1 MNVAVGGLVFRRGR
15 RTVLAIPRLEFASG
29 RVIALLGPNGSGKST
44 LLRLISGLERPAAGT
59 ISFDGAE
66 LRRHERSQAIAFA
79 FQDPVFIT
87 GTVRENF
94 DLALKLRKLPET
106 ERAARISE
114 AAGACGIAAL
124 LDRNAHQL
132 SGGEAQRANLARA
145 LALRAPLTL
154 LDEPL
159 SGLDAAGRRQL
170 LHALPGL
177 LREFTRTAIVVTHDR
192 EEAVRLAD
200 DLTVLVGG
208 EVRASG
214 PKATVLRHP
223 PDPETAELLGFT
235 VVESDDGVLAI
246 APGALRVGD
255 GAAPFVMHVETTTES
270 GSRSEISGWIGAAP
284 VTVVVDGP
292 APAPGTTLAV
302 SADAR
307 DVVRFGR

>member
-1 MNVAVGGLVFRRGR
+1 MNVAAGGLVFRRGR

-66 LRRHERSQAIAFA
+66 LRRRERSQAIAFA
-79 FQDPVFIT
+79 FQDPVFIA

>member
-1 MNVAVGGLVFRRGR
+1 MNVAVEGLVFRRGR

-59 ISFDGAE
+59 ISFDGAQIPP
-66 LRRHERSQAIAFA
+66 RERSQAIAFA
-79 FQDPVFIT
+79 FQDAVFVS

-94 DLALKLRKLPET
+94 DLALRLRRLPEAA
-106 ERAARISE
+106 RAARIDE
-114 AAGACGIAAL
+114 AAGACGIAVL

-177 LREFTRTAIVVTHDR
+177 LRQFTRTAIVVTHDR

-200 DLTVLVGG
+200 DLAVLVAG

-214 PKATVLRHP
+214 PKASVLRHP

-235 VVESDDGVLAI
+235 VVESEGGLLAI

-255 GAAPFVMHVETTTES
+255 GAAPFVMQVDAATEA
-270 GSRSEISGWIGAAP
+270 GSRAEVSGWIGSAP
-284 VTVVVDGP
+284 VTVAVDGP
-292 APAPGTTLAV
+292 APTPGTTLAV